1 MIQKHR
7 IRTNIGVDKVVNV
20 NIEQKFDQIE
30 ILSLKFTQNDVYTS
44 LCADYGVVCGRVSVN
59 NGFGV
64 PNARVSIF
72 VPLDDIDAEDPVIS
86 TLYPYKTIKDTDEN
100 NYRYNL
106 LPSRQQHGGHAPTGT
121 FPDQRDILTR
131 EEVLEV
137 FEKYYKY
144 TVKTNSSGDFMIWG
158 VPLGQQSLHVDVD
171 LSDIGCFSLR
181 PDDFIRQGMGV
192 DKFKN
197 SYSYKSSTDLASLP
211 QIVSF
216 DRTIEVY
223 PFWGNV
229 DLCQI
234 GITRTDFDLSDQ
246 GVKIE
251 PKAYIIGGTFT
262 DTGRNTINKNC
273 MPSKN
278 MGAKCSLSS
287 KDGTIEA
294 IRFLPNRDTHNRP
307 ILEHYELHEDIP
319 DDGSFVFPIP
329 MNMDFLYT
337 NEFGENEYTN
347 DPNKGIA
354 TSACYRFRFSL
365 KDGGLGRARQRASFL
380 APNIR
385 EFLNDSDKSYAWSV
399 NYEDYPSQAQNLIL
413 NVNNEGFFVPQ
424 DYFYRFTYNKVFTV
438 SSFQG
443 SWFKEGFFTKNRHLG
458 IKELHPEQDADCND
472 TVVTPPINFATKN
485 AYNFKL
491 LLAVIL
497 TFIKFVI
504 TAISLTVYEFTATL
518 LKSISDALNFKVLG
532 WRPLHRVSQKVRS
545 AAYEV
550 QSGGQFTMPLT
561 IYDDCELCSTDSDSI
576 ITGFKDFSSYCKI
589 GELKIN
595 VIAVD
600 FSSLYNDAFGIED
613 EILLIVDSINES
625 VTIGSSAYSLTDSAK
640 DKCLTDALDP
650 DFQTYSGCCSSYT
663 LSSHNLSYLNDK
675 TESDP
680 NGSNLP
686 RFAISIGSNPNSE
699 LPEIGAYVGND
710 QAQNQLK
717 FIDNIFNYFVGQ
729 GIVSPFDTNLQTMLG
744 KQGIIIPNSTWA
756 NLTGVENGAAE
767 LLANPLKNPIYAY
780 IVDRHAK
787 KSSSSYTGMTT
798 EEGCMMYDTLYNE
811 KNIKSLL
818 WFKTTPTFT
827 ANYGDP
833 YVPYISQP
841 LNDTATQTP
850 GIIEKV
856 VADRTS
862 LKASANKPA
871 GDGWTIGASVVY
883 KPGQER
889 LPRYYDFDSI
899 GHREYNRKTKTGYT
913 EFRDGVLTLVPS
925 SDGINIFNFKV
936 LNEWYKRQ
944 LVGVLFCGGIA
955 NFGFIDNW
963 LSGSLYFFA
972 FKAKVRTNWHNACD
986 NVVKFVSSQQR
997 FYYKSTAYNNGNWG
1011 TRSFFS
1017 NRKQLNNPTTFV
1029 DLGPRDEFIKE
1040 ICTDPALDPNCSVSR
1055 SITATSYKSFGE
1067 LAAFAINYRMDSAND
1082 NYGID
1087 NFFENGG
1094 FNAIGATDV
1103 FGGDIMQLIS
1113 INNEAGVREF
1123 DLQDPHYLSYS
1134 ISNLDPED
1142 DKAVFQNG
1150 TGVYGPTPIT
1160 FKFSD
1165 DGIRIRQ
1172 CLNAPGNLTES
1183 SQQVPF
1189 YLWNK
1194 LGTGFGAYNNNLRD
1208 DQAWDYSNVAVQ
1220 PLQGM
1225 TYGYRY
1231 TGGINDPDDAYLL
1244 MPMSYDF
1251 TGYTVSGVDL
1261 GLPNEFDETII
1272 PPSGITDD
1280 AILEDFRTE
1289 PINFTVLIV
1298 TSGTEQNPTAGRLY
1312 VRNGN
1317 AGHGYSGWTSA
1328 ISWDTTM
1335 DYSIYPSNDPYTTNK
1350 QILSTPFMF
1359 YFGLKSG
1366 KTGLDKFIQ
1375 RFGPLGAFP
1384 SAE

>member
-30 ILSLKFTQNDVYTS
+30 ILSLKFTQSDVYTS

-72 VPLDDIDAEDPVIS
+72 VPLDDVDAEDPVIS
-86 TLYPYKTIKDTDEN
+86 ALYPYKTIKDTDEN

-197 SYSYKSSTDLASLP
+197 TYSYKSSTDLVSLP

-216 DRTIEVY
+216 DRTIEVT

-251 PKAYIIGGTFT
+251 PKAYILGGTFT
-262 DTGRNTINKNC
+262 NTGRHQVSRKC
-273 MPSKN
+273 VPAAN
-278 MGAKCSLSS
+278 MGAKCSLAS
-287 KDGTIEA
+287 KEGLIEA
-294 IRFLPNRDTHNRP
+294 IRFTQNRDENNRP
-307 ILEHYELHEDIP
+307 ILEHYDLHEDIAE
-319 DDGSFVFPIP
+319 DGSYVFSVP

-337 NEFGENEYTN
+337 NEFGENEYTS

-354 TSACYRFRFSL
+354 TSSCYRFRFSL
-365 KDGGLGRARQRASFL
+365 KEGDGNTAAYL

-385 EFLNDSDKSYAWSV
+385 EFTNDVDKSYAWSNKYE
-399 NYEDYPSQAQNLIL
+399 NYPAQAQSLIL

-443 SWFKEGFFTKNRHLG
+443 SYFNQGFLTRNRYLG
-458 IKELHPEQDADCND
+458 IKELKPDVDADCND
-472 TVVTPPINFATKN
+472 SVVTPPINFATKN

-518 LKSISDALNFKVLG
+518 LKSIADALNFKVLG
-532 WRPLHRVSQKVRS
+532 WRPLGRVSEKVRS

-561 IYDDCELCSTDSDSI
+561 IYDDCELCSSDSDSVI
-576 ITGFKDFSSYCKI
+576 SGFKDFSSYCKI
-589 GELKIN
+589 GELKIK
-595 VIAVD
+595 VVPIDITD
-600 FSSLYNDAFGIED
+600 FLNDAFNIPDFVVLQVEN
-613 EILLIVDSINES
+613 INES
-625 VTIGSSAYSLTDSAK
+625 TTIGSSAYSLADSAK

-650 DFQTYSGCCSSYT
+650 DYQTYSGCCSSYT
-663 LSSHNLSYLNDK
+663 LSSNVLSYLNDK
-675 TESDP
+675 TEVDV
-680 NGSNLP
+680 NGLSLP
-686 RFAISIGSNPNSE
+686 RFAISVGTNPNSE
-699 LPEIGAYVGND
+699 LSEIGAYIGNNA
-710 QAQNQLK
+710 AQNELK
-717 FIDNIFNYFVGQ
+717 FYDNIGQ
-729 GIVSPFDTNLQTMLG
+729 TMINTQLVSPFDQIVQSLMG
-744 KQGIIIPNSTWA
+744 KSGFIIDTTAWA
-756 NLTGVENGAAE
+756 NLTGVENGAKE
-767 LLANPLKNPIYAY
+767 LIATPLKNPIYAY
-780 IVDRHAK
+780 IIDRRAK
-787 KSSSSYTGMTT
+787 KSSSSYSGMTI
-798 EEGCMMYDTLYNE
+798 EEGCAMYDTLYNE

-833 YVPYISQP
+833 YVPYVSQP
-841 LNDTATQTP
+841 LNDSATQTP
-850 GIIEKV
+850 GIVEKV
-856 VADRTS
+856 LADRTS

-871 GDGWTIGASVVY
+871 GDGWTIGGSVVY

-889 LPRYYDFDSI
+889 LPRYRDFSRI
-899 GHREYNRKTKTGYT
+899 GFREYNRKTKTGYT

-925 SDGINIFNFKV
+925 SDGINVFNFKV

-963 LSGSLYFFA
+963 LSGALYFFK
-972 FKAKVRTNWHNACD
+972 FK
-986 NVVKFVSSQQR
+986 VKIRRGGTLRRRCYDLVHYDGPSDK
-997 FYYKSTAYNNGNWG
+997 FYYRSTPFNNNQWG
-1011 TRSFFS
+1011 QRSLFS
-1017 NRKQLNNPTTFV
+1017 NKKLLKHPTTFV

-1055 SITATSYKSFGE
+1055 SIGETSYKSFGE
-1067 LAAFAINYRMDSAND
+1067 LIAFAINYRMDSSND
-1082 NYGID
+1082 DHGVNE
-1087 NFFENGG
+1087 FFTNGG
-1094 FNAIGATDV
+1094 FKEIAASNIMD
-1103 FGGDIMQLIS
+1103 GDILQLIS
-1113 INNEAGVREF
+1113 INNEAGIRQF
-1123 DLQDPHYLSYS
+1123 DLQDPHYLGYS
-1134 ISNLDPED
+1134 LSSLDPDD
-1142 DKAVFQNG
+1142 DKSVFQNG
-1150 TGVYGPTPIT
+1150 SGVYGPTPVT
-1160 FKFSD
+1160 FTYSD

-1172 CLNAPGNLTES
+1172 CLNAPGNLTEA
-1183 SQQVPF
+1183 SQNVPF
-1189 YLWNK
+1189 FLWNK
-1194 LGTGFGAYNNNLRD
+1194 GGFGFGPMNNNLRD
-1208 DQAWDYSNVAVQ
+1208 DQGWDYENVQVQ

-1231 TGGINDPDDAYLL
+1231 TGGTNDPDDAYLL
-1244 MPMSYDF
+1244 PPMSYDF
-1251 TGYTVSGVDL
+1251 TGYTVTGVDL
-1261 GLPNEFDETII
+1261 GLPNEFNEVII

-1280 AILEDFRTE
+1280 AILEEYRTQ
-1289 PINFTVLIV
+1289 PLNFSVLIV
-1298 TSGTEQNPTAGRLY
+1298 TSGTEEDPTTGRLY
-1312 VRNGN
+1312 LRNGD
-1317 AGHGYSGWTSA
+1317 AGHGYTGWTSA

-1335 DYSIYPSNDPYTTNK
+1335 DYSIYPTNDPYTTNK

-1359 YFGLKSG
+1359 YFGLRPG